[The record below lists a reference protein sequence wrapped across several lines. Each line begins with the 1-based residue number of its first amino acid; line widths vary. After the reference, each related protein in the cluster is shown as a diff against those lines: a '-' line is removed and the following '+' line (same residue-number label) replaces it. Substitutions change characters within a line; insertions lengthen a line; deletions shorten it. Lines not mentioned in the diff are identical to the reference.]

1 VAFSGEEPHAS
12 PRSKI
17 NVYCPP
23 DGKVEHEGASGG
35 ASEAGRS
42 ERQAQRYPGGNLIS
56 FRVVTIG

>member
-1 VAFSGEEPHAS
+1 MSKHFLLVAFSGEEPYAS

-23 DGKVEHEGASGG
+23 DGKVEDEG

-42 ERQAQRYPGGNLIS
+42 EGRRSVILES
-56 FRVVTIG
+56 T